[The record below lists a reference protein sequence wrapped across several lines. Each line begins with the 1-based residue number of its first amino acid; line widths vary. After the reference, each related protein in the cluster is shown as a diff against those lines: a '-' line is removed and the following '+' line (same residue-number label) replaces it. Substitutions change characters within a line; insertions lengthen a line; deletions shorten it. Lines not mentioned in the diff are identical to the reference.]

1 MVTETHAGRLTHGTA
16 AERKSTDG
24 DRIGEQFF
32 ESGTSYLLA
41 WLAAAWAHITIPSS
55 IALISDP
62 PAASE
67 LEAEFGAAT
76 DDLCEPFVGIVD
88 SGGSGTKVWL
98 VVAINNA
105 WFYEQLSAAAT

>member
-1 MVTETHAGRLTHGTA
+1 MVTETHVGKLTHGTT
-16 AERKSTDG
+16 AERKATSG

-41 WLAAAWAHITIPSS
+41 WLASAWAHITIPSS
-55 IALISDP
+55 IGSFSDP

-76 DDLCEPFVGIVD
+76 TDLCEPFVAVVD
-88 SGGSGTKVWL
+88 QNGAGTKVWL
-98 VVAINNA
+98 VVAINHT
-105 WFYEQLSAAAT
+105 WFYEELSAVAT